1 MPRLRENERNQL
13 IGMIRGGVSVSTVA
27 HHFNVT
33 RRTVYVKLQRE
44 RATGSQKGRPRRL
57 GRRKTT
63 DREDTFIRL
72 SHLRDRFKT
81 AGQTTAEINNIRQ
94 NNPISK
100 WTVLRRLKTFGLRA
114 RRPACRTRLTP
125 YNIRNR
131 LDWAR
136 IHSFWP
142 RPVWN
147 NHMFSDE
154 SKFLLERQDGRKR
167 VFRRVNER
175 FVPHCLSQARAF
187 GGGIGEELRY
197 SRW

>member
-33 RRTVYVKLQRE
+33 RYVTLQRE
-44 RATGSQKGRPRRL
+44 RATGSQKDRPRCL

-63 DREDTFIRL
+63 DREDTFMRL
-72 SHLRDRFKT
+72 SLLRDRFKT

-125 YNIRNR
+125 YNIRNS
-131 LDWAR
+131 LIGQEY
-136 IHSFWP
+136 IHFGLVRYGITTCFPMNPSFF
-142 RPVWN
+142 WN
-147 NHMFSDE
+147 VKM
-154 SKFLLERQDGRKR
+154 
-167 VFRRVNER
+167 
-175 FVPHCLSQARAF
+175 
-187 GGGIGEELRY
+187 GENAY
-197 SRW
+197 SGE